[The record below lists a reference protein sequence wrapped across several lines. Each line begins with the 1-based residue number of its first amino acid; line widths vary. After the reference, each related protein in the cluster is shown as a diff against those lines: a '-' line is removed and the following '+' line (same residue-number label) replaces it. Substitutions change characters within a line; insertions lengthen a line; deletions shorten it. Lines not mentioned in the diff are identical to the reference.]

1 MVWYPINSQFRT
13 EYIRQIKITTLELQD
28 SIPLGELEL
37 HTEEI
42 FTVVG
47 AGERP
52 YEFVDN
58 VHLSISF
65 EMSLDRKRI
74 QRNVFSLLD
83 WIGEVGGLLE
93 ALFVFFSVLITIY
106 NYKAFENYMVQ
117 NLYSKRKVDVKTSNQ
132 REDDFENSI
141 KQIGR
146 IRLFFLNSLYWI
158 FK

>member
-65 EMSLDRKRI
+65 EMSLC
-74 QRNVFSLLD
+74 NVTFWFGFDVTSD
-83 WIGEVGGLLE
+83 LE
-93 ALFVFFSVLITIY
+93 HF
-106 NYKAFENYMVQ
+106 YKFANA
-117 NLYSKRKVDVKTSNQ
+117 R
-132 REDDFENSI
+132 
-141 KQIGR
+141 
-146 IRLFFLNSLYWI
+146 
-158 FK
+158 

>member
-1 MVWYPINSQFRT
+1 
-13 EYIRQIKITTLELQD
+13 
-28 SIPLGELEL
+28 
-37 HTEEI
+37 
-42 FTVVG
+42 
-47 AGERP
+47 
-52 YEFVDN
+52 
-58 VHLSISF
+58 
-65 EMSLDRKRI
+65 MSLDRKRI

-93 ALFVFFSVLITIY
+93 ALFVLFSVLITIY

-117 NLYSKRKVDVKTSNQ
+117 NLYSKRKADVKTSNQ

>member
-93 ALFVFFSVLITIY
+93 ALFVLFSVLITIY